1 MLPKREFDIGDEVR
15 IVSGVLSEWL
25 GPFAGMVARE
35 RVMVV
40 LQLLGAHC
48 RVKMR
53 RDAIEPVS

>member
-1 MLPKREFDIGDEVR
+1 VR
-15 IVSGVLSEWL
+15 IVSGVLSERL